1 MLSQFKRALVLA
13 PHTDDGEFGC
23 GATISK
29 LAELECE
36 VYYVAFSACKKSLR
50 PELPK
55 DTLITEV
62 KEATSIL
69 GIKPEN
75 LILKEYQVRTF
86 NYHRQDILQDM
97 IELRNEINPDLVFMP
112 ARNDIHQ
119 DHGTIA
125 QEGLRAY
132 KFSSILC
139 YEIPWNNLSFTT
151 SAFVSLERKH
161 LDRKLEALRAYK
173 SQAHRPYANEEFIRG
188 FAKTRGVQIS
198 QEYAEAFEA
207 LRILF

>member
-1 MLSQFKRALVLA
+1 MLNQFKRALVLS

-23 GATISK
+23 GATISR
-29 LAELECE
+29 LVELGCE
-36 VYYVAFSACKKSLR
+36 VYYVAFSACLKSVR
-50 PELPK
+50 PEFPE
-55 DTLITEV
+55 DILITEV

-69 GIKPEN
+69 GIRPEN

-86 NYHRQDILQDM
+86 NFHRQNILQDM
-97 IELRNEINPDLVFMP
+97 IDLRDEIDPDLVLMP

-119 DHGTIA
+119 DHGTIS

-161 LDRKLEALRAYK
+161 VDRKLEALRAYK